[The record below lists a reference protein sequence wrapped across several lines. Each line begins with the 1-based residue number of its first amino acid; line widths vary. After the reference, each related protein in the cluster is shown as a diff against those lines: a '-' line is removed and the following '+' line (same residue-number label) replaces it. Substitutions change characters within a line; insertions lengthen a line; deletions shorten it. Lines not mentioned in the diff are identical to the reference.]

1 MLNYG
6 YGILYQR
13 IWSAAVM
20 ASLNPNI
27 SFLHALQKK
36 KPTLIYDLIEEFRQT
51 LVDRPIFSMMTK
63 GRRYEK
69 FKIDPR
75 TGLLDKKTKEI
86 TLSAVLSRL
95 SSLIGYRGKKVRAE
109 DIIYFQAENM
119 AKYIAGT
126 SSVYKPF
133 ISTY

>member
-1 MLNYG
+1 
-6 YGILYQR
+6 
-13 IWSAAVM
+13 M

-69 FKIDPR
+69 FKIDTR

-119 AKYIAGT
+119 AKYIACT

-133 ISTY
+133 VSTY